1 MKISSALSLDMITEI
16 LKRYEN
22 HVYKDE
28 IKYFVNEETELS
40 KQNNEYGYFVDKFIV
55 GISNRHTHFS
65 ISDLKS
71 YYIENLR
78 S

>member
-1 MKISSALSLDMITEI
+1 MKISNALTLDEVKNII
-16 LKRYEN
+16 DRYED
-22 HVYKDE
+22 HVYKDD

-40 KQNNEYGYFVDKFIV
+40 KQNNEKGHFVDNFIV

-65 ISDLKS
+65 ISELKS
-71 YYIENLR
+71 YYDENTK

>member
-1 MKISSALSLDMITEI
+1 MKISNALTLEEVKNIID
-16 LKRYEN
+16 RYED
-22 HVYKDE
+22 HVYKDD

-40 KQNNEYGYFVDKFIV
+40 KQNNEKGHFVDKFIV

-65 ISDLKS
+65 ISELKS
-71 YYIENLR
+71 YYDDNTK

>member
-1 MKISSALSLDMITEI
+1 MKIENAFTLDEVKTII
-16 LKRYEN
+16 DRYED

-40 KQNNEYGYFVDKFIV
+40 KQNNEKGHFVDKFIV
-55 GISNRHTHFS
+55 GVHNNHTHFK
-65 ISDLKS
+65 ISELKS
-71 YYIENLR
+71 YYSEMIK